1 MAEQLSITKI
11 PDSVKIAILKTTGD
25 HHPNPAT
32 VDPKALMSDYNF
44 SFADYANLTIR
55 FDQIAIQ
62 YNPGADLSETDV
74 ENCITVQDCIDIVEK
89 EAPAPYI

>member
-1 MAEQLSITKI
+1 MAKQLLIIQI

-25 HHPNPAT
+25 RHPDPAT

-44 SFADYANLTIR
+44 AYADYSNLTVR

-62 YNPGADLSETDV
+62 YNPRADISETDV

-89 EAPAPYI
+89 GAAAPYI